1 MLNPQGQPPVGKAG
15 TPGADKLRQ
24 PQSARDSDPWGTERG
39 DSGPLTRTVCGHEG
53 GRPPGPLPLPLA
65 GSAAHGHCIPS
76 SASGSLTSRSH
87 WGPLGAG
94 CTARSIQSQL
104 RPEASA
110 LPQPL
115 SSPHTPHSLP
125 FLRPPHCPA
134 PHPAPSSCPL
144 THDGRPGH
152 GAVLGPVVQANGGDG
167 SVPREGDQ
175 RGDHELAA
183 LLGQKPR
190 GSQGHW
196 WHCQETQGKA
206 WPTQPT
212 QPSDTEADSVLWALK
227 ITLGLRLGLGTPLG
241 WGETR
246 CNR

>member
-1 MLNPQGQPPVGKAG
+1 MTLGLSPGQSVVMRVGGPQAPSPPS
-15 TPGADKLRQ
+15 PGRL
-24 PQSARDSDPWGTERG
+24 SC
-39 DSGPLTRTVCGHEG
+39 TRTLYPVFGLRFINVTFSLGSTG
-53 GRPPGPLPLPLA
+53 GGVHSTQHSVPTPSRSLCSPSAPLFSAHSPLP
-65 GSAAHGHCIPS
+65 SIPP
-76 SASGSLTSRSH
+76 T
-87 WGPLGAG
+87 
-94 CTARSIQSQL
+94 
-104 RPEASA
+104 
-110 LPQPL
+110 
-115 SSPHTPHSLP
+115 
-125 FLRPPHCPA
+125 PHCPA